1 MRLVFL
7 VNGGGGPFGS
17 LLWIVLSL
25 ATTLTN
31 RKNSVCHGWTVRR
44 RHSRLL
50 PWKIQPPE
58 TKLQQHDGAPPPPP
72 TATTA
77 GPRDH
82 HHHHDIC
89 LGWTLEE
96 QQRNPPWSKTH
107 ACRVTVGN
115 SHNNKNNNDNNNN
128 NNQTTT
134 TAVVQFQLPIV
145 PHDES
150 LATSV
155 WSAGLAAAI
164 LCQQPTMVQL
174 WRTTNG
180 GNCTVLELGSGL
192 GVTGLTAAQHAAHV
206 QLTDQDATVI
216 TAMQDPES
224 NMPPNVRADRLD
236 WRDIHNDNNN
246 NDNNPATPVDVVLGS
261 DIAYYYYLLR
271 PLMDTARAFLKP
283 SGSLLFVVGQA
294 NRASLWELYRN
305 VKDGCY
311 NQLSD
316 EREPPWPGTIEMRL
330 FRLQV
335 EDWVVVEQLDDTDQN
350 NNGVVEPRP
359 TTTTA
364 TTPAT
369 AIDYEDVP
377 IAVMLYQSPG
387 FVAMTQLTEYDYV
400 ATPADFAAMEMSF

>member
-1 MRLVFL
+1 MDFGRTAARSTMVQNPRL
-7 VNGGGGPFGS
+7 S
-17 LLWIVLSL
+17 
-25 ATTLTN
+25 
-31 RKNSVCHGWTVRR
+31 RDGW
-44 RHSRLL
+44 
-50 PWKIQPPE
+50 
-58 TKLQQHDGAPPPPP
+58 
-72 TATTA
+72 
-77 GPRDH
+77 
-82 HHHHDIC
+82 
-89 LGWTLEE
+89 
-96 QQRNPPWSKTH
+96 
-107 ACRVTVGN
+107 
-115 SHNNKNNNDNNNN
+115 HNNKNNNDNNNN

-134 TAVVQFQLPIV
+134 TTDVVQFQLPIV
-145 PHDES
+145 PHDDS

-216 TAMQDPES
+216 TAMQSPES
-224 NMPPNVRADRLD
+224 NMPPNVRADQLD
-236 WRDIHNDNNN
+236 WRDIQNDNN
-246 NDNNPATPVDVVLGS
+246 DNPITPVDVVLGS

-271 PLMDTARAFLKP
+271 PLMDTARALLKP
-283 SGSLLFVVGQA
+283 SGSLLFIVGQA

-305 VKDGCY
+305 LKDGCY

-316 EREPPWPGTIEMRL
+316 QREPPWPGTIEMRL

-335 EDWVVVEQLDDTDQN
+335 EDWVVVEQLDDNDQ
-350 NNGVVEPRP
+350 EDSAAQPRP
-359 TTTTA
+359 TTTA
-364 TTPAT
+364 TAT